1 MNLKTLFNSLTLF
14 LLNRIA
20 NSKFQD
26 SDWKFS
32 ITLKLNFWYWIEFS
46 IYESVRKNFESHKPC
61 TKCINSAT
69 GEFIEAFDRGNAK
82 SQPQIPHESSLSRP
96 GFDYQVE

>member
-32 ITLKLNFWYWIEFS
+32 ITLK
-46 IYESVRKNFESHKPC
+46 RKF
-61 TKCINSAT
+61 
-69 GEFIEAFDRGNAK
+69 
-82 SQPQIPHESSLSRP
+82 
-96 GFDYQVE
+96 